1 MPTETIATITQAT
14 LTALG
19 IQLATAAD
27 IPTLVWGASL
37 PRPAK
42 ATFFSAAGPGGG
54 DNLST
59 FVGQAQEDTLPTGW
73 RLISPRI
80 MFPGDPAVAP

>member
-1 MPTETIATITQAT
+1 MPIESRDKITLAT

-19 IQLATAAD
+19 VNIATAID

-42 ATFFSAAGPGGG
+42 ASFFLETGPGGG
-54 DNLST
+54 DNLTT
-59 FVGQAQEDTLPTGW
+59 FVGQAEENTLPVGW
-73 RLISPRI
+73 KLIKPRL
-80 MFPGDPAVAP
+80 MFPGDAP